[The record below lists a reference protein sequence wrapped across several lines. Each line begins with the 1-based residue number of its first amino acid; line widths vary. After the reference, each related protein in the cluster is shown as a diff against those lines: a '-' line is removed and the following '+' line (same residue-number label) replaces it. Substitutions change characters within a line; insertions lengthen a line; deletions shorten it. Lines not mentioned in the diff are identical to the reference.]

1 VIHES
6 YYWKQPLLESAI
18 KFKEYQALEGID
30 EERYVKIKQGVFI
43 GFYSIR
49 KLLESD
55 NKITDSLK
63 NQKYDLGFFPH
74 IGNNVA
80 WLNNHKI
87 DEIYNFDKP
96 QSEKRHLWFIA
107 SRVIHSFIFN
117 LCINQDGGF
126 DGILFTSDIDKN
138 KKLYM
143 LSLDQLIKIFEVVGN
158 DYVVKIE
165 YKKCPETGKE
175 FTIAT

>member
-6 YYWKQPLLESAI
+6 YYWKQPLLESAM
-18 KFKEYQALEGID
+18 KFKEYQALEEID
-30 EERYVKIKQGVFI
+30 EERYVKIEHDVFI

-55 NKITDSLK
+55 TKITDSLK

-74 IGNNVA
+74 IANNVT

-87 DEIYNFDKP
+87 DEIYDFNKP
-96 QSEKRHLWFIA
+96 QLENRYLWFIA
-107 SRVIHSFIFN
+107 SRIIHSFIFN
-117 LCINQDGGF
+117 LCINEGGGF

-143 LSLDQLIKIFEVVGN
+143 LSLDELIKIFEAVGN

-165 YKKCPETGKE
+165 YKKCPKTGKE
-175 FTIAT
+175 FTIVI